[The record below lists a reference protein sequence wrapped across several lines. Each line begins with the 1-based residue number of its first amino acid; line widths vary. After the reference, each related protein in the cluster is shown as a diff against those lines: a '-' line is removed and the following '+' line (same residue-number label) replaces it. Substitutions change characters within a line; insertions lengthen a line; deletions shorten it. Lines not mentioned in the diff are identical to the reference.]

1 MKISNLK
8 FTISN
13 FIKNPLFSGSAV
25 MIVGSNAVSFIN
37 YLYHLMMGRLLGPA
51 NYGELVA
58 IISLIGLL
66 GVIPGSLNL
75 VVIKYI
81 SSAKND
87 MEISSLINWFK
98 NKIII
103 ASLVFCLILLILSP
117 VISSFLHLS
126 KSYYL
131 ILMALFFF
139 FSIQSLLNRSI
150 LQGLL
155 KFKEMIA
162 SVLVENGIRLLAGI
176 LLVYLGF
183 AVGGAIAGFAISVV
197 LGWYITVYCLHY
209 NELLRSKLQSIP
221 SGNFFSNH
229 LFPHQWW
236 EVFWFKNKTKTEI
249 KVDLKD
255 LLRFTIPVMVQS
267 IAITSLYSSDVILVK
282 HFFETK
288 EAGIYAALSNLG
300 KIIFFGAG
308 PISAVMFPLVS
319 QRRAKGERHKRIFI
333 YSFFATI
340 TLAIAILLVYWL
352 FPQLAIRLLY
362 GELFLGASYLLVW
375 FGIFISFFTL
385 STLLVSY
392 SLSVGRT
399 SVVIFPLIGAVAQII
414 GIWFFHISLFEVV
427 LVSCIVTGVLLA
439 LLLIYSAYG
448 SKVGVGDRAGLQT
461 GKDNS
466 KRPYKNK
473 RNFG

>member
-131 ILMALFFF
+131 ILMALFFVGLF
-139 FSIQSLLNRSI
+139 WICGRRSNCRICYIRSTGLVYNSLLSA
-150 LQGLL
+150 LQ
-155 KFKEMIA
+155 
-162 SVLVENGIRLLAGI
+162 
-176 LLVYLGF
+176 
-183 AVGGAIAGFAISVV
+183 
-197 LGWYITVYCLHY
+197 
-209 NELLRSKLQSIP
+209 
-221 SGNFFSNH
+221 
-229 LFPHQWW
+229 
-236 EVFWFKNKTKTEI
+236 
-249 KVDLKD
+249 
-255 LLRFTIPVMVQS
+255 
-267 IAITSLYSSDVILVK
+267 
-282 HFFETK
+282 
-288 EAGIYAALSNLG
+288 
-300 KIIFFGAG
+300 
-308 PISAVMFPLVS
+308 
-319 QRRAKGERHKRIFI
+319 
-333 YSFFATI
+333 
-340 TLAIAILLVYWL
+340 
-352 FPQLAIRLLY
+352 
-362 GELFLGASYLLVW
+362 
-375 FGIFISFFTL
+375 
-385 STLLVSY
+385 
-392 SLSVGRT
+392 
-399 SVVIFPLIGAVAQII
+399 
-414 GIWFFHISLFEVV
+414 
-427 LVSCIVTGVLLA
+427 
-439 LLLIYSAYG
+439 
-448 SKVGVGDRAGLQT
+448 
-461 GKDNS
+461 
-466 KRPYKNK
+466 
-473 RNFG
+473 

>member
-1 MKISNLK
+1 MKKIANL
-8 FTISN
+8 IGH
-13 FIKNPLFSGSAV
+13 PLFAGSFI
-25 MIVGSNAVSFIN
+25 MIFGSNAVSFLN

-58 IISLIGLL
+58 IISLMGLL

-87 MEISSLINWFK
+87 IEISSLISWLK
-98 NKIII
+98 NKILV
-103 ASLVFCLILLILSP
+103 ASLIFSLILLILSP
-117 VISSFLHLS
+117 VISSFLHLN
-126 KSYYL
+126 KVYYL

-155 KFKEMIA
+155 KFKEMVISTLA
-162 SVLVENGIRLLAGI
+162 ENGIKLFAGI

-183 AVGGAIAGFAISVV
+183 QVGGAIIGIAIAVI
-197 LGWYITVYCLHY
+197 LGWLITISFLHY
-209 NELLRSKLQSIP
+209 R
-221 SGNFFSNH
+221 
-229 LFPHQWW
+229 
-236 EVFWFKNKTKTEI
+236 KTKTKVNVNI
-249 KVDLKD
+249 KEM
-255 LLRFTIPVMVQS
+255 LLFIVPVMVQS

-282 HFFETK
+282 HFFPTK

-308 PISAVMFPLVS
+308 PIGAVMFPLVS
-319 QRRAKGERHKRIFI
+319 QRKAKGGGYRRIFI

-340 TLAIAILLVYWL
+340 ALAIGILSIYWL
-352 FPQLAIRLLY
+352 FPQLAIKLLY
-362 GELFLGASYLLVW
+362 GELFLGASDLLVW

-385 STLLVSY
+385 STLLISY
-392 SLSVGRT
+392 GLSLGRT
-399 SVVIFPLIGAVAQII
+399 SIVVLPFAGAVAQII
-414 GIWFFHISLFEVV
+414 GIWFFHSSLFEVV
-427 LVSCIVTGVLLA
+427 LVSCIATGVLLI

-448 SKVGVGDRAGLQT
+448 SKFGVGDSAGVLA
-461 GKDNS
+461 GENNS
-466 KRPYKNK
+466 KKPYKN
-473 RNFG
+473 